1 MKSLLYNY
9 TVRLLRKDKEEK
21 SMNKKVIIVVGIL
34 VVIIIGIVVYLFMQ
48 SSEDQTT
55 AEPQNI
61 VSNEAQE
68 EKFSVSYQN
77 VDITPGQP
85 FDADA
90 IAEEAEYSQIPSCAF
105 EGTDNVSTY
114 AHVEVTSA
122 QINGKETVYSV
133 YFLDDEVST
142 PEGVKITDDRA
153 KVIETYGDN
162 YEEAGN
168 KITYTRGDVQL
179 SFMIE
184 NDVVT
189 SIEYVYASEL

>member
-1 MKSLLYNY
+1 
-9 TVRLLRKDKEEK
+9 
-21 SMNKKVIIVVGIL
+21 MNKKVIIVVGIL